1 MLVMMIRKK
10 IHCISWEKLCL
21 SKEDGGLGFK
31 DIGNFNQALLAK
43 QAWRLYNQ
51 PGSLLAKL
59 YKGRYYASLG
69 FMKWGKGYRPSYAWR
84 SILFGRK
91 LLEEGMI
98 WSIGNRVDIYIWSE
112 KWIMDSHP
120 RCAVNKEC
128 NIEETRRVASLID
141 VSGRWDMN
149 AFNLPFPSNEV
160 YRIQKL
166 TPYIWSDKWIMDSHP
181 RCTVNKECN
190 IEVTRRVAS
199 LIDVSVV
206 GIWVHLTHSSLPTRF
221 AVFRS

>member
-1 MLVMMIRKK
+1 
-10 IHCISWEKLCL
+10 
-21 SKEDGGLGFK
+21 
-31 DIGNFNQALLAK
+31 
-43 QAWRLYNQ
+43 
-51 PGSLLAKL
+51 
-59 YKGRYYASLG
+59 
-69 FMKWGKGYRPSYAWR
+69 
-84 SILFGRK
+84 
-91 LLEEGMI
+91 
-98 WSIGNRVDIYIWSE
+98 
-112 KWIMDSHP
+112 MDSHP

-190 IEVTRRVAS
+190 IEVCRIQKLTLGRGADRN
-199 LIDVSVV
+199 
-206 GIWVHLTHSSLPTRF
+206 IWAYTEHGSMIEGAWISRDHEGNVLHHSRY
-221 AVFRS
+221 AVTPAHNLCYMETDAGAWKRKRIEAQKRDF